1 MVNKIDIKPATL
13 ISGST
18 VSVQILKY
26 VDGSLSEDN
35 TYTFDANDFEA
46 LMSASNPYVAILTF
60 GTVHTENINGSTTQ
74 CFFDG
79 VVCSPNDAYTLAT
92 LVDADVT
99 AYASGGGGGSYT
111 FPSNS
116 GNTAYVSSGGNDGTG
131 VVGNIS
137 KPFLTANA
145 AIAALNNAVDGA
157 LIILSSTSQID
168 ITDYDTTS
176 YPYSLTITNFS
187 YQNISV
193 ESSGSFGL
201 LTVKTPYGFI
211 IDTRSIFTIDD
222 TFNLECDTFTVTATA
237 EGAINMIGTI
247 KCNVLNILANAL
259 VTISA
264 DVVEWSKLAIVGVT
278 GGFTYNVCPP
288 KIWKAVISQVDSDAP
303 TVDSVFKNTYSET
316 MTTTRIGGGFY
327 TINSA
332 SSLFIV
338 NKTQIYFGTSD
349 LDVVGSPSVM
359 NKGGGSDGEVAIY
372 SLDQYLAV
380 GDNLVKSLDITIETY
395 L

>member
-99 AYASGGGGGSYT
+99 AYASGGGYT

-116 GNTAYVSSGGNDGTG
+116 GNTAYVSSGGNNATG

-201 LTVKTPYGFI
+201 LTVKTPAQFI

-222 TFNLECDTFTVTATA
+222 TFNLDCDTFKVTGTA
-237 EGAINMIGTI
+237 EGAINMTGVI
-247 KCNVLNILANAL
+247 KCNTLNIATNAL

-264 DVVEWSKLAIVGVT
+264 DVIEWSRTAIVGVT
-278 GGFTYNVCPP
+278 GGFTYNICPP
-288 KIWKAVISQVDSDAP
+288 RQWKAVISQTDTDDPVVDA
-303 TVDSVFKNTYSET
+303 VFKNTYGEVF
-316 MTTTRIGGGFY
+316 TTNYLSAGQYAIL
-327 TINSA
+327 NA
-332 SSLFIV
+332 SSLFTTT
-338 NKTQIYFGTSD
+338 KTQVYFGTSN
-349 LDVVGSPSVM
+349 LSTVGGGTVM
-359 NKGGGSDGEVAIY
+359 NKGDIAVGSVEIF
-372 SLDQYLAV
+372 SLDSFIGLV
-380 GDNLVKSLDITIETY
+380 DNQIKSLDITIETY

>member
-46 LMSASNPYVAILTF
+46 LMSVSNPYVAILTF

-99 AYASGGGGGSYT
+99 AYASGGGGYT

-168 ITDYDTTS
+168 ITDYDHTS
-176 YPYSLTITNFS
+176 MPYNLSVQVLCDQSLRINSEAAFGKIGIQTNGD
-187 YQNISV
+187 V
-193 ESSGSFGL
+193 R
-201 LTVKTPYGFI
+201 
-211 IDTRSIFTIDD
+211 IDTQTGFSVDDTLKINCKTFTIPDTSEGSITYSGVITCDD
-222 TFNLECDTFTVTATA
+222 LEIEANMN
-237 EGAINMIGTI
+237 INIAAD
-247 KCNVLNILANAL
+247 VLN
-259 VTISA
+259 
-264 DVVEWSKLAIVGVT
+264 WSKSATVGAVNT
-278 GGFTYNVCPP
+278 FTYNICPP
-288 KIWKAVISQVDSDAP
+288 KIWKAKISQVDSDAP
-303 TVDSVFKNTYSET
+303 TVDAVFKNTYGET
-316 MTTTRIGGGFY
+316 MTTTRLGAGFY

-332 SSLFIV
+332 GSLFIFQ
-338 NKTQIYFGTSD
+338 KTQVYFGTSD
-349 LDVVGSPSVM
+349 LDVVVAPSIM

-372 SLDQYLAV
+372 SLDQFLGVA
-380 GDNLVKSLDITIETY
+380 DNQIKSLDITIETY

>member
-35 TYTFDANDFEA
+35 TYTFDANDFES
-46 LMSASNPYVAILTF
+46 LMSVSNPYVAILTF

-99 AYASGGGGGSYT
+99 AYASGGGYT

-116 GNTAYVSSGGNDGTG
+116 GNTAYVSSGGNNATG

-145 AIAALNNAVDGA
+145 AIAALNPATAGT
-157 LIILSSTSQID
+157 LIILSSTSDVEVTNYNSATMPTQITINVLCPINLYFKGD
-168 ITDYDTTS
+168 VGTFG
-176 YPYSLTITNFS
+176 SLR
-187 YQNISV
+187 V
-193 ESSGSFGL
+193 ETL
-201 LTVKTPYGFI
+201 YNVY
-211 IDTRSIFTIDD
+211 IDTRSSFTISQDILM
-222 TFNLECDTFTVTATA
+222 NCDRLTVLSTAA
-237 EGAINMIGTI
+237 GDLSYVGTI
-247 KCNVLNILANAL
+247 NCNNLVIQTNANILIEVDYL
-259 VTISA
+259 FWKRSA
-264 DVVEWSKLAIVGVT
+264 SVGT
-278 GGFTYNVCPP
+278 TMGFTYTYCTPRQ
-288 KIWKAVISQVDSDAP
+288 WKAIISQTDTDDPVVDA
-303 TVDSVFKNTYSET
+303 VFKNTYGEVF
-316 MTTTRIGGGFY
+316 TTNYLSAGQYAIL
-327 TINSA
+327 NA
-332 SSLFIV
+332 SSLFTTT
-338 NKTQIYFGTSD
+338 KTQVYFGTSN
-349 LDVVGSPSVM
+349 LSTVGSGTVM
-359 NKGGGSDGEVAIY
+359 NKGDIAVGSVEIF
-372 SLDQYLAV
+372 SLDSFIGLV
-380 GDNLVKSLDITIETY
+380 DNQIKSLDITIETY

>member
-35 TYTFDANDFEA
+35 TYTFDANDFES

-99 AYASGGGGGSYT
+99 AYASGGGGYT

-157 LIILSSTSQID
+157 LIIFPQQLKST
-168 ITDYDTTS
+168 
-176 YPYSLTITNFS
+176 L
-187 YQNISV
+187 
-193 ESSGSFGL
+193 
-201 LTVKTPYGFI
+201 
-211 IDTRSIFTIDD
+211 R
-222 TFNLECDTFTVTATA
+222 
-237 EGAINMIGTI
+237 
-247 KCNVLNILANAL
+247 
-259 VTISA
+259 
-264 DVVEWSKLAIVGVT
+264 
-278 GGFTYNVCPP
+278 
-288 KIWKAVISQVDSDAP
+288 
-303 TVDSVFKNTYSET
+303 
-316 MTTTRIGGGFY
+316 
-327 TINSA
+327 
-332 SSLFIV
+332 
-338 NKTQIYFGTSD
+338 
-349 LDVVGSPSVM
+349 
-359 NKGGGSDGEVAIY
+359 
-372 SLDQYLAV
+372 
-380 GDNLVKSLDITIETY
+380 ITIR
-395 L
+395 LLIRIH

>member
-99 AYASGGGGGSYT
+99 AYASGGT

-116 GNTAYVSSGGNDGTG
+116 GNTAYVSSGGNNATG

-168 ITDYDTTS
+168 ITDYDHTS
-176 YPYSLTITNFS
+176 MPYNLSVQVLCDQSLRINSEAAFGKIGIQTNGD
-187 YQNISV
+187 V
-193 ESSGSFGL
+193 R
-201 LTVKTPYGFI
+201 
-211 IDTRSIFTIDD
+211 IDTQTGFSVDDTLKINCKTFTIPDTSEGSITYSGVITCDD
-222 TFNLECDTFTVTATA
+222 LEIEANMN
-237 EGAINMIGTI
+237 INIAAD
-247 KCNVLNILANAL
+247 VLN
-259 VTISA
+259 
-264 DVVEWSKLAIVGVT
+264 WSKSATVGAVNT
-278 GGFTYNVCPP
+278 FTYNICPP
-288 KIWKAVISQVDSDAP
+288 KQWKAVISQTDTDDPVVDA
-303 TVDSVFKNTYSET
+303 VFKNTYGET
-316 MTTTRIGGGFY
+316 FTTNYLSTGQYAIL
-327 TINSA
+327 NA
-332 SSLFIV
+332 SSLFTTT
-338 NKTQIYFGTSD
+338 KTQVYFGTSN
-349 LDVVGSPSVM
+349 LNTVSAASFM
-359 NKGGGSDGEVAIY
+359 NKGNIAVGSVEIF
-372 SLDQYLAV
+372 SLDNFIGLA
-380 GDNLVKSLDITIETY
+380 DNQIKSLDITIETY

>member
-99 AYASGGGGGSYT
+99 AYASGGG

-116 GNTAYVSSGGNDGTG
+116 GNTAYVSSGGNNATG

-137 KPFLTANA
+137 KPFLTADA

-187 YQNISV
+187 YQNISC
-193 ESSGSFGL
+193 EGSCSFGL

-211 IDTRSIFTIDD
+211 IDTRTIFTIDD
-222 TFNLECDTFTVTATA
+222 TFNLECDTFKVTGTA
-237 EGAINMIGTI
+237 EGAINMYGVI
-247 KCNVLNILANAL
+247 KCALLDIATNAL

-264 DVVEWSKLAIVGVT
+264 DVIEWSKLAIVGVT
-278 GGFTYNVCPP
+278 GGFTYNICPP
-288 KIWKAVISQVDSDAP
+288 RQWKARITQTDTDDPVVDA
-303 TVDSVFKNTYSET
+303 VFKNTYGEVF
-316 MTTTRIGGGFY
+316 TTNYEGTGF
-327 TINSA
+327 IKILNA
-332 SSLFIV
+332 GSLFATT
-338 NKTQIYFGTSD
+338 KTQVYFGTSN
-349 LDVVGSPSVM
+349 LNTVGGVSFM
-359 NKGGGSDGEVAIY
+359 NKGDIDPSYIEIFAY
-372 SLDQYLAV
+372 DQFIGLA
-380 GDNLVKSLDITIETY
+380 DNQIKSLDITIETY

>member
-99 AYASGGGGGSYT
+99 AYASGGGGYT

-201 LTVKTPYGFI
+201 LTVKTPAQFI

-222 TFNLECDTFTVTATA
+222 TFNLDCDTFKVTGTA
-237 EGAINMIGTI
+237 EGAINMYGVI
-247 KCNVLNILANAL
+247 KCALLDIATNAL

-264 DVVEWSKLAIVGVT
+264 DVIEWSRTAIVGVT
-278 GGFTYNVCPP
+278 GGFTYNICPP
-288 KIWKAVISQVDSDAP
+288 RQWKAVISQTDTDDPVVDA
-303 TVDSVFKNTYSET
+303 VFKNTYGEVF
-316 MTTTRIGGGFY
+316 TTNYLSAGQYAIL
-327 TINSA
+327 NA
-332 SSLFIV
+332 SSLFTTT
-338 NKTQIYFGTSD
+338 KTQVYFGTSN
-349 LDVVGSPSVM
+349 LSTVGGGTVM
-359 NKGGGSDGEVAIY
+359 NKGDIAVGSVEIF
-372 SLDQYLAV
+372 SLDSFIGLV
-380 GDNLVKSLDITIETY
+380 DNQIKSLDITIETY

>member
-35 TYTFDANDFEA
+35 TYTFDANDFES

-99 AYASGGGGGSYT
+99 AYASGGGGYT

-157 LIILSSTSQID
+157 LIILSSTTQID
-168 ITDYDTTS
+168 ITDYDHTS
-176 YPYSLTITNFS
+176 MPYNLSVQVLCDQDLRISSSAAFGKLGVQTNGGVS
-187 YQNISV
+187 
-193 ESSGSFGL
+193 
-201 LTVKTPYGFI
+201 
-211 IDTRSIFTIDD
+211 IDTKTGFATDDTLKINCKTFTIPDTSEGSITYSGVITCDD
-222 TFNLECDTFTVTATA
+222 LEIEANMN
-237 EGAINMIGTI
+237 INIAAD
-247 KCNVLNILANAL
+247 VLN
-259 VTISA
+259 
-264 DVVEWSKLAIVGVT
+264 WSKSATVGAVNT
-278 GGFTYNVCPP
+278 FTYNICPP
-288 KIWKAVISQVDSDAP
+288 RQWKAIISQSDTDDP
-303 TVDSVFKNTYSET
+303 TVDKVFKNTYGET
-316 MTTTRIGGGFY
+316 FTTSRRGAGFY

-332 SSLFIV
+332 NNLFV
-338 NKTQIYFGTSD
+338 VANTQVYFGTSD
-349 LDVVGSPSVM
+349 LDVVTGPSIM

-372 SLDQYLAV
+372 SLDQFLGVA
-380 GDNLVKSLDITIETY
+380 DNQIKSLDITIETY

>member
-35 TYTFDANDFEA
+35 TYTFDANDFES

-99 AYASGGGGGSYT
+99 AYASGGGGYT

-176 YPYSLTITNFS
+176 YPYSLTITNFL
-187 YQNISV
+187 IRI
-193 ESSGSFGL
+193 FL
-201 LTVKTPYGFI
+201 LKV
-211 IDTRSIFTIDD
+211 
-222 TFNLECDTFTVTATA
+222 
-237 EGAINMIGTI
+237 
-247 KCNVLNILANAL
+247 
-259 VTISA
+259 A
-264 DVVEWSKLAIVGVT
+264 DHLG
-278 GGFTYNVCPP
+278 C
-288 KIWKAVISQVDSDAP
+288 
-303 TVDSVFKNTYSET
+303 
-316 MTTTRIGGGFY
+316 
-327 TINSA
+327 
-332 SSLFIV
+332 
-338 NKTQIYFGTSD
+338 
-349 LDVVGSPSVM
+349 
-359 NKGGGSDGEVAIY
+359 
-372 SLDQYLAV
+372 
-380 GDNLVKSLDITIETY
+380 
-395 L
+395 

>member
-99 AYASGGGGGSYT
+99 AYASGGGGYT

-116 GNTAYVSSGGNDGTG
+116 GNTAYVSSGGNNATG

-157 LIILSSTSQID
+157 LIILSSTTQID

-211 IDTRSIFTIDD
+211 IDTRTIFTIDD
-222 TFNLECDTFTVTATA
+222 TFNLDCDTFKVTGTA
-237 EGAINMIGTI
+237 EGAINMYGVI
-247 KCNVLNILANAL
+247 KCAVLDIATNAL

-264 DVVEWSKLAIVGVT
+264 DVIEWSKLAIVGVT
-278 GGFTYNVCPP
+278 GGFTYNICPP
-288 KIWKAVISQVDSDAP
+288 KIWKAKISQVDSDAP
-303 TVDSVFKNTYSET
+303 TVDLVLRNDYGEVF
-316 MTTTRIGGGFY
+316 TTNYVNLGWY
-327 TINSA
+327 E
-332 SSLFIV
+332 IV
-338 NKTQIYFGTSD
+338 NAGNVFSTTKTVVTFGG
-349 LDVVGSPSVM
+349 V
-359 NKGGGSDGEVAIY
+359 NQE
-372 SLDQYLAV
+372 AV
-380 GDNLVKSLDITIETY
+380 GQAGFIEFGNILVGKVPIWTFDTFVGLSDNIISGQLVIIETY

>member
-99 AYASGGGGGSYT
+99 AYASGGGYT

-116 GNTAYVSSGGNDGTG
+116 GNTAYVSSGGNNATG

-201 LTVKTPYGFI
+201 LTVKTPAQFI

-222 TFNLECDTFTVTATA
+222 TFNLDCDTFKVTGTA
-237 EGAINMIGTI
+237 EGAINMYGVI
-247 KCNVLNILANAL
+247 KCALLDIATNAL

-264 DVVEWSKLAIVGVT
+264 DVIEWSRTAIVGVT
-278 GGFTYNVCPP
+278 GGFTYNICPP
-288 KIWKAVISQVDSDAP
+288 RQWKAVISQTDTDDPVVDA
-303 TVDSVFKNTYSET
+303 VFKNTYGEVF
-316 MTTTRIGGGFY
+316 TTNYLSAGQYAIL
-327 TINSA
+327 NA
-332 SSLFIV
+332 SSLFTTT
-338 NKTQIYFGTSD
+338 KTQVYFGTSN
-349 LDVVGSPSVM
+349 LSTVGGGTVM
-359 NKGGGSDGEVAIY
+359 NKGDIAVGSVEIF
-372 SLDQYLAV
+372 SLDSFIGLV
-380 GDNLVKSLDITIETY
+380 DNQIKSLDITIETY

>member
-35 TYTFDANDFEA
+35 TYTFDANDFES

-99 AYASGGGGGSYT
+99 AYASGGGGYT

-157 LIILSSTSQID
+157 LIILSSTTQID
-168 ITDYDTTS
+168 ITDYETSS
-176 YPYSLTITNFS
+176 YPYSLTITSFAN
-187 YQNISV
+187 QDISC
-193 ESSGSFGL
+193 EGSCSFGS
-201 LTVKTPYGFI
+201 LTVKTPSSFI
-211 IDTRSIFTIDD
+211 IDTRAIFTIDD
-222 TFNLECDTFTVTATA
+222 IMNVECGTFLVTDTA
-237 EGAINMIGTI
+237 EGAINMTGVI
-247 KCNVLNILANAL
+247 KCNTLNIAVNAL

-264 DVVEWSKLAIVGVT
+264 DVIEWSRTAIVGVT
-278 GGFTYNVCPP
+278 GGFTYNICPP
-288 KIWKAVISQVDSDAP
+288 KQWKAIISQTDTDAP
-303 TVDSVFKNTYSET
+303 TIDSVFKNTYGEAFST
-316 MTTTRIGGGFY
+316 DYISTGQYAIL
-327 TINSA
+327 SA
-332 SSLFIV
+332 GNLFTV
-338 NKTQIYFGTSD
+338 NKTQVYFSTSN
-349 LDVVGSPSVM
+349 LNTVSAATLM
-359 NKGGGSDGEVAIY
+359 NKGDIAVGSVEIF
-372 SLDQYLAV
+372 SLDNFIGLA
-380 GDNLVKSLDITIETY
+380 DKQIKSLDITIETY

>member
-99 AYASGGGGGSYT
+99 AYASGGGYT

-116 GNTAYVSSGGNDGTG
+116 GNTAYVSSGGNNATG

-201 LTVKTPYGFI
+201 LTVKTPAQFI

-222 TFNLECDTFTVTATA
+222 TFNLDCDTFKVTGTA
-237 EGAINMIGTI
+237 EGAINMYGVI
-247 KCNVLNILANAL
+247 KCALLDIATNAL

-264 DVVEWSKLAIVGVT
+264 DVIEWSRTAIVGVT
-278 GGFTYNVCPP
+278 GGFTYNICPP
-288 KIWKAVISQVDSDAP
+288 RQWKAVISQTDTDDPVVDA
-303 TVDSVFKNTYSET
+303 VFKNTYGEVF
-316 MTTTRIGGGFY
+316 TTNYLSAGQYAIL
-327 TINSA
+327 NA
-332 SSLFIV
+332 SSLFTTT
-338 NKTQIYFGTSD
+338 KTQVYFGTSN
-349 LDVVGSPSVM
+349 LNTVGGGTVM
-359 NKGGGSDGEVAIY
+359 NKGDIAVGSVEIF
-372 SLDQYLAV
+372 SLDSFIGLV
-380 GDNLVKSLDITIETY
+380 DNQIKSLDITIETY

>member
-26 VDGSLSEDN
+26 VDGSLSENN

-46 LMSASNPYVAILTF
+46 LMSASNPYVAILAF

-99 AYASGGGGGSYT
+99 AYASGGGGYT

-131 VVGNIS
+131 LVGNIS
-137 KPFLTANA
+137 KPFLTADA
-145 AIAALNNAVDGA
+145 AIAALNPAVDGA
-157 LIILSSTSQID
+157 LIILSSTTQID
-168 ITDYDTTS
+168 ITDYETSS
-176 YPYSLTITNFS
+176 YPYSLTITSFAN
-187 YQNISV
+187 QDISC
-193 ESSGSFGL
+193 EGSCSFGS
-201 LTVKTPYGFI
+201 LTLKTPSSFI
-211 IDTRSIFTIDD
+211 IDTRAIFTIDD
-222 TFNLECDTFTVTATA
+222 IMNVECGTFLVTDTA
-237 EGAINMIGTI
+237 EGAINMTGVI
-247 KCNVLNILANAL
+247 KCNTLNIAVNAL

-264 DVVEWSKLAIVGVT
+264 DVIEWSRTAIVGVT
-278 GGFTYNVCPP
+278 GGFTYNICPP
-288 KIWKAVISQVDSDAP
+288 RQWKAKISQIDTDAP
-303 TVDSVFKNTYSET
+303 TIDAVFKNTYGEALST
-316 MTTTRIGGGFY
+316 DYLSTGQYAIL
-327 TINSA
+327 SA
-332 SSLFIV
+332 GNLFTV
-338 NKTQIYFGTSD
+338 NKTQVYFGTSN
-349 LDVVGSPSVM
+349 LNTVSAATLM
-359 NKGGGSDGEVAIY
+359 NKGDIAVGSVEIF
-372 SLDQYLAV
+372 SLDNFIGLA
-380 GDNLVKSLDITIETY
+380 DNQIKSLDITIETY